1 MKSSMNKI
9 IHKKHLTQWVH
20 SNDSTN
26 EMILLEKNQDCE
38 RKKMEAINTSRLLK
52 QGLIKEVRLQLD
64 QVKLI
69 IFISTEAQ
77 STYPK

>member
-1 MKSSMNKI
+1 MSSMNKI
-9 IHKKHLTQWVH
+9 IHEKHLTQWVH
-20 SNDSTN
+20 SNDSIN
-26 EMILLEKNQDCE
+26 DMIFLEKNQGCGS
-38 RKKMEAINTSRLLK
+38 KKMEAINTSRLLK

-69 IFISTEAQ
+69 IFISREAQ